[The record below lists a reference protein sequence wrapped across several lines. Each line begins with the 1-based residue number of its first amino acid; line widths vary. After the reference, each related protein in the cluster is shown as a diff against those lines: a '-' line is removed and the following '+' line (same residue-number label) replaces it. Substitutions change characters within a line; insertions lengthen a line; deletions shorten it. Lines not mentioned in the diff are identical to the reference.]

1 MSPEATTGPARADLV
16 DELHEAAAGDGR
28 QADSDE
34 LALAVR
40 RHRPLDSPGEVQEVV
55 HQVLD
60 RLHGLGPIEPLLGDP
75 HTTEVMVNGPGRPV
89 WIERHGELLDSG
101 VVLDHRAVHLLV
113 ERIAAPLGIRVDR
126 TRPAVDAR
134 LPDGSRVHIILPPL
148 AVDGPCVTIRRF
160 VARAI
165 RLPALCPPG
174 VDQLLA
180 RAVRERRNLVAVGGT
195 GAGKTTLLNAL
206 AAEVSPAERI
216 VTVEDA
222 AELDLGHPHVVR
234 LEARQPIGAPGSVR
248 DLVRNAL
255 RMRPD
260 RIVVGEVRGAEAL
273 DLLVAMNTGHEGALS
288 TLHANG
294 AADALARL
302 ETMVVLAAPSL
313 PLDAVRHQLA
323 ASLDLVVHVARL
335 AGGHRRVVEVRELGL
350 TPGAVARVVADASG
364 VVGEL
369 RRPARTVSS

>member
-1 MSPEATTGPARADLV
+1 MSPERPAGPPLEALV
-16 DELHEAAAGDGR
+16 DALHESVAGAGRPVDGD
-28 QADSDE
+28 A
-34 LALAVR
+34 LALTIR
-40 RHRPLDSPGEVQEVV
+40 RHRPLDSAGQVRDAV
-55 HQVLD
+55 HQVVD
-60 RLHGLGPIEPLLGDP
+60 RIHGLGPIEPLLADP
-75 HTTEVMVNGPGRPV
+75 HVTEVMVNGPGRPV
-89 WIERHGELLDSG
+89 WIERRGELVDAG

-113 ERIAAPLGIRVDR
+113 ERIAAPLGLRVDR

-174 VDQLLA
+174 VAELLA

-206 AAEVSPAERI
+206 AAEVGPTERI

-222 AELDLGHPHVVR
+222 AELELAHGHVVR
-234 LEARQPIGAPGSVR
+234 LEARQPVGSPGSVR
-248 DLVRNAL
+248 DLVRHAL

-273 DLLVAMNTGHEGALS
+273 DLLVAMNTGHEGVLS

-294 AADALARL
+294 AADALSRL

-323 ASLDLVVHVARL
+323 ASLDLVVHVARFS
-335 AGGHRRVVEVRELGL
+335 GGCRRVVEVREMGPA
-350 TPGAVARVVADASG
+350 PGGTGRVVADASG

-369 RRPARTVSS
+369 RRSARVVAP

>member
-1 MSPEATTGPARADLV
+1 
-16 DELHEAAAGDGR
+16 
-28 QADSDE
+28 
-34 LALAVR
+34 
-40 RHRPLDSPGEVQEVV
+40 
-55 HQVLD
+55 
-60 RLHGLGPIEPLLGDP
+60 
-75 HTTEVMVNGPGRPV
+75 
-89 WIERHGELLDSG
+89 
-101 VVLDHRAVHLLV
+101 
-113 ERIAAPLGIRVDR
+113 
-126 TRPAVDAR
+126 
-134 LPDGSRVHIILPPL
+134 
-148 AVDGPCVTIRRF
+148 
-160 VARAI
+160 
-165 RLPALCPPG
+165 
-174 VDQLLA
+174 
-180 RAVRERRNLVAVGGT
+180 
-195 GAGKTTLLNAL
+195 
-206 AAEVSPAERI
+206 
-216 VTVEDA
+216 
-222 AELDLGHPHVVR
+222 
-234 LEARQPIGAPGSVR
+234 
-248 DLVRNAL
+248 
-255 RMRPD
+255 MRPD